1 MIGIALDFA
10 RISPVRA
17 LFYTAVINGLLAPFL
32 LVGVLII
39 ATDWKTMGNQPR
51 SILSVISVC
60 LTTLLMFAA
69 AIGMFVS

>member
-10 RISPVRA
+10 RISPVKA

-39 ATDWKTMGNQPR
+39 ATDWKIMENQQS
-51 SILSVISVC
+51 SILSMISVC

-69 AIGMFVS
+69 AIGMFVF

>member
-10 RISPVRA
+10 RISPVKA

-39 ATDWKTMGNQPR
+39 ATDWKIMGNQPS
-51 SILSVISVC
+51 SILSGISVC

-69 AIGMFVS
+69 AIGMFVF